1 MNTLKYLKKHYN
13 IVIFL
18 LSLLVI
24 GIILGVILGFKQ
36 DSIFQND
43 VVNSL
48 SNLKDLLL
56 NRKIN
61 CLFNHLLIFG
71 LLIISSFIV
80 PLYFINFIFVLFK
93 GITIGFSFYLFC
105 LILGFKGFILALLY
119 NLLTSGI
126 FCLIYIFLIIRG
138 INISK
143 NVIAFTLSHEK
154 NYLENIKSNL
164 YGIIIVISVCLLF
177 DTLLFIFS
185 NPIRAKLI
193 WLF

>member
-24 GIILGVILGFKQ
+24 GIILGIILGFKQ

-43 VVNSL
+43 VINSL
-48 SNLKDLLL
+48 SNLKELLL

-71 LLIISSFIV
+71 LLTLSSFIV
-80 PLYFINFIFVLFK
+80 PLYFINFIFILFK

-119 NLLTSGI
+119 NLFTSGI

-138 INISK
+138 INLSK
-143 NVIAFTLSHEK
+143 NVIAFALSREK
-154 NYLENIKSNL
+154 NYLANMKSIL
-164 YGIIIVISVCLLF
+164 CGMLITIFACLLF
-177 DTLLFIFS
+177 DTFLLIFS
-185 NPIRAKLI
+185 NWIIAKLI

>member
-1 MNTLKYLKKHYN
+1 MKYLKKHYN

-61 CLFNHLLIFG
+61 CILNHLLIFG

-164 YGIIIVISVCLLF
+164 YGIFIVISVCLLF

-185 NPIRAKLI
+185 NPIIAKLI

>member
-24 GIILGVILGFKQ
+24 GIILGIVLGFKQ
-36 DSIFQND
+36 DSIFQSD

-48 SNLKDLLL
+48 SSLKDLLL

-61 CLFNHLLIFG
+61 CILNHLLVFG

-119 NLLTSGI
+119 NLFTNGI

-138 INISK
+138 INLSK

-154 NYLENIKSNL
+154 KYLENIKSNL
-164 YGIIIVISVCLLF
+164 YGIFIVIFVCLLF

-185 NPIRAKLI
+185 KPIIAKLI

>member
-61 CLFNHLLIFG
+61 CILNHLLIFG

-164 YGIIIVISVCLLF
+164 YGIFIVISVCLLF

-185 NPIRAKLI
+185 NPIIAKLI